1 MNESLELEGRHPHD
15 LEHRVAMLERDVKD
29 IRSLEPRIG
38 HIERLLLQVRAGVIV
53 LVAIVVLLKFGFA
66 EAVKLL
72 L

>member
-1 MNESLELEGRHPHD
+1 MESDVRELQN
-15 LEHRVAMLERDVKD
+15 RVAMLEHDVQQIKT
-29 IRSLEPRIG
+29 LEPRLS

-53 LVAIVVLLKFGFA
+53 LVLVVVILKFGFA

>member
-1 MNESLELEGRHPHD
+1 MSELLELEGRHPHS
-15 LEHRVAMLERDVKD
+15 LEHRVSMLERDVAEIK
-29 IRSLEPRIG
+29 SFEPRLS

-53 LVAIVVLLKFGFA
+53 LVAVVVLLKFGFA

>member
-1 MNESLELEGRHPHD
+1 MSESLEPEGRYPHS
-15 LEHRVAMLERDVKD
+15 LEHRVAMLERDVSEIK
-29 IRSLEPRIG
+29 SFEPRLT

-53 LVAIVVLLKFGFA
+53 LVAVVVLLKFGFA